1 MALNPG
7 NEETLVDGKGVEF
20 LGKDKLAGNLVV
32 NDGAGKE
39 ENKHSLNTYC
49 MIPTSYVLLHLIPT
63 NISEGWST
71 SLPSARKERTHTG
84 KVTCPRSSC
93 AHLSAC
99 KPPVLTS
106 HCVAEPKQQGAA

>member
-39 ENKHSLNTYC
+39 ERKQAFIKHLLYDTHFLCVIALN
-49 MIPTSYVLLHLIPT
+49 SHEHLRRLVH
-63 NISEGWST
+63 ISSICTKGEN
-71 SLPSARKERTHTG
+71 
-84 KVTCPRSSC
+84 
-93 AHLSAC
+93 AHR
-99 KPPVLTS
+99 
-106 HCVAEPKQQGAA
+106 